1 MRLKLLSLCL
11 LPILLAAC
19 STVRVVPVGSHPVE
33 VINPDLQPPVRSDRA
48 ATRDFPPGD
57 SDGYRPP
64 ARLAVLL
71 PLTGSL
77 SAAAAAVRDGLLT
90 AYYAEKRARPVV
102 RFYDSQGTGAG
113 AQAAAAK
120 AIADGAQ
127 MIVGPLTREEVGALA
142 AQSAGRVPMI
152 ALNRGSQS
160 PPAGTTSFAL
170 LPDDEGRAA
179 ALRLQQRKLGSVL
192 VFNNRGDHA
201 QRAVSAFKELLRKR
215 GGSIAAE
222 ILVSGEGA
230 DVATQLSALA
240 ASTTPPQAVF
250 MAVDGDQARSISAQL
265 KASRLAVLPRLATSE
280 ILSGAGR
287 DSELDGIEYPELPWL
302 LGQGGGLADPA
313 SLAKSLSSARGPS
326 QRLFAFGADAWKLVA
341 YFERLYDDPSF
352 SVNGATGLLRI
363 DVTGPVQRTPA
374 WAVMSGGHGRAAN

>member
-19 STVRVVPVGSHPVE
+19 STVRVVPAESHPAE
-33 VINPDLQPPVRSDRA
+33 GMNPELQPPVRSDRA

-71 PLTGSL
+71 PITGSL
-77 SAAAAAVRDGLLT
+77 SAAAAAVRDGLLA
-90 AYYAEKRARPVV
+90 AYYAEKRPRPVV

-127 MIVGPLTREEVGALA
+127 MIVGPLTREEVSALA

-160 PPAGTTSFAL
+160 PPPGTTSFAL

-192 VFNNRGDHA
+192 VFNNRSDHA
-201 QRAVSAFKELLRKR
+201 QRAISAFKESLRKR
-215 GGSIAAE
+215 GGSVAAE

-230 DVATQLSALA
+230 DVAGQLSALA

-250 MAVDGDQARSISAQL
+250 MAVDSDQARSISLQL
-265 KASRLAVLPRLATSE
+265 KASPLAGLPRLSTSE
-280 ILSGAGR
+280 ILSGNSRG
-287 DSELDGIEYPELPWL
+287 SELDGIEYPELPWL
-302 LGQGGGLADPA
+302 LGQGGSLADPA
-313 SLAKSLSSARGPS
+313 SLAKSLTSARGPS
-326 QRLFAFGADAWKLVA
+326 QRLFAFGADAWKLAA

-352 SVNGATGLLRI
+352 TVNGSTGLLRI